1 MKGLIDRKDTEIID
15 YLKDHGRDKISE
27 ISGKTGIPR
36 ATIFERITRLKNEGY
51 IKKFT
56 VELDHEKL
64 GYSVKAYI
72 MVSFDSNTGT
82 DQRSLARK
90 IAMLEN
96 VLSVSIIS
104 GQWDILV
111 ETVSRSMKDLS
122 VFVLDKLR
130 RIEGVS
136 NTLSIPVFERIA

>member
-56 VELDHEKL
+56 VDLDHEKL

-130 RIEGVS
+130 SIEGVS
-136 NTLSIPVFERIA
+136 NTLSIPVFEKIL

>member
-56 VELDHEKL
+56 VDLDHEKL

-122 VFVLDKLR
+122 VFVL
-130 RIEGVS
+130 
-136 NTLSIPVFERIA
+136 

>member
-56 VELDHEKL
+56 VDLDHEKL